1 MRRSAPTD
9 TVALSVLNTLVPV
22 VPRETLAAAIAARVP
37 AKFRELNQ
45 RAGEAGEQLAA
56 GLMASA

>member
-1 MRRSAPTD
+1 MPS
-9 TVALSVLNTLVPV
+9 SVPV
-22 VPRETLAAAIAARVP
+22 VLRETLAAAIAARVP